1 MGVSDLLRIMEHNGK
16 YLIGVTL
23 SEYPQVFINFAME
36 SMGVENIPLHRGEDS
51 DDSSYLKEVNA

>member
-1 MGVSDLLRIMEHNGK
+1 MEHNGK

-23 SEYPQVFINFAME
+23 FEYPQVFINFAME